1 VLIALATDCQLQSLQ
16 AGLARCPAA
25 FSDSLQLE
33 VKLRTQ
39 SDKLTH

>member
-1 VLIALATDCQLQSLQ
+1 VLIALATGCQLQSLQ
-16 AGLARCPAA
+16 AGLARCPAT
-25 FSDSLQLE
+25 FSDSLHFE